1 MGEVIS
7 LFDDRTQANIK
18 AEMMDQMAQNNQIS
32 IMAGSYADATAGA
45 AAFLISELY
54 RAIAAVPAMLFVD
67 ETSGPYIDLVG
78 ETYFNIA
85 RRPGTKA
92 QCSVTLGGTPGTVIP
107 QGTVFLTSTGLE
119 FVSLE
124 SVTIP
129 ESGTVET
136 TLQAGAVGSGYNIPA
151 AQLTKMYVNIAGLTS
166 YVNQEATGGT
176 DQESDAQMVRRIQER
191 RSKPANGSNGWQY
204 RQWAMDVPGVG
215 DAKVVELAD
224 GPGTVGITIV
234 DTQGQPAS
242 PEIVE
247 QCQEA
252 MDAQRTVGASVTVD
266 APEEVEISVTAA
278 VTASIGKERVQE
290 EFEKKL
296 GEYFSQLISA
306 KYGAIYYTPE
316 EDTAYSVPYS
326 RVLVALLT
334 IEGVEDYS
342 AMGINGG
349 VKDIPLEANQ
359 IPVLGEVVVT

>member
-1 MGEVIS
+1 M
-7 LFDDRTQANIK
+7 
-18 AEMMDQMAQNNQIS
+18 
-32 IMAGSYADATAGA
+32 
-45 AAFLISELY
+45 
-54 RAIAAVPAMLFVD
+54 
-67 ETSGPYIDLVG
+67 
-78 ETYFNIA
+78 
-85 RRPGTKA
+85 
-92 QCSVTLGGTPGTVIP
+92 
-107 QGTVFLTSTGLE
+107 
-119 FVSLE
+119 E

-136 TLQAGAVGSGYNIPA
+136 TLQAGAVGSAYNIPA

-166 YVNQEATGGT
+166 YVNEEATGGT
-176 DQESDAQMVRRIQER
+176 DQESDAQLVRRIQER

-215 DAKVVELAD
+215 EAKVVELAD
-224 GPGTVGITIV
+224 GPGTLGITIV

-278 VTASIGKERVQE
+278 VTASIGKEQVQE

-296 GEYFSQLISA
+296 SEYFSQLISA

>member
-1 MGEVIS
+1 MFE
-7 LFDDRTQANIK
+7 DRTQDNIK
-18 AEMMDQMAQNNQIS
+18 SEMLTKMSENNQIS
-32 IMAGSYADATAGA
+32 TMAGSYADATAGA
-45 AAFLISELY
+45 SAYLISELY
-54 RAIAAVPAMLFVD
+54 HAMAAVPSMLFVD
-67 ETSGPYIDLVG
+67 EMSGPYIDLVG
-78 ETYFNIA
+78 ETYFNIT

-124 SVTIP
+124 AVTIP
-129 ESGTVET
+129 EDGTVET
-136 TLQAGAVGSGYNIPA
+136 TLQAGAVGSAYNIPA
-151 AQLTKMYVNIAGLTS
+151 EQLVKMYVNISGLTS

-176 DQESDAQMVRRIQER
+176 DQESDAQLVRRIQER

-247 QCQEA
+247 QCQKV
-252 MDAQRTVGASVTVD
+252 MDVQRTVGASVTVD

-278 VTASIGKERVQE
+278 VTASVGKEQVQE
-290 EFEKKL
+290 DLEAKL
-296 GEYFSQLISA
+296 TECFSQLIA
-306 KYGAIYYTPE
+306 GKYGTIYYTPE
-316 EDTAYSVPYS
+316 EDTTYSVPYS

-334 IEGVEDYS
+334 VEGVEDYS
-342 AMGINGG
+342 AMSINGNTE
-349 VKDIPLEANQ
+349 DIPLAANQ
-359 IPVLGEVVVT
+359 VPVLGEVVVT